1 MVTKVQLGEKDK
13 LLYGQKG
20 KKHYRKLT
28 RKEFE
33 VLNVIC
39 WN

>member
-1 MVTKVQLGEKDK
+1 MTKAQLGEKDK
-13 LLYGQKG
+13 LLYGRKG
-20 KKHYRKLT
+20 EKHERKLT
-28 RKEFE
+28 REEFE